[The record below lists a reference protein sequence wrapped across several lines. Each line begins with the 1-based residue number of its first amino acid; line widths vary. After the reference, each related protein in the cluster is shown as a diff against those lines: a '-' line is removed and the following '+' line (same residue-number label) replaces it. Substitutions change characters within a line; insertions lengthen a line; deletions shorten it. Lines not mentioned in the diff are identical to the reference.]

1 MDKRKYILSPCGTSI
16 LTNFAKD
23 GAQRS
28 LIYKHANAKNES
40 DVPDPDRTIIAEVIE
55 QLALAI
61 ETAGYK
67 QARNMSAELNGIIKL
82 YGGVLPKANDF
93 HQLLSTDTWLGKETA
108 NLVKKWIDQTAPD
121 MVVDIH
127 PQPGLQTKE
136 MSSFQWALS
145 DLVKKFYEELP
156 EFRRTGHKIV
166 FNLTGGFKAV
176 QGFLQSV
183 ANFFADETIYIFE
196 KSEML
201 MRIPRLPVKLDAA
214 GIVEKHLSCF
224 RNLAM
229 GIPYAGEIRIPET
242 MFQELYGIVE
252 LSAWGEVLWN
262 EAKEQL
268 YRERL
273 WSTPNPEKIR
283 YGKGFQKSTES
294 IEPDRM
300 QHVNERIDQ
309 LNRHFQDEQY
319 NPRSL
324 DFKPLKGNGMA
335 PSTHEFDA
343 WSNKDAK
350 RIFGHFEDGCF
361 VLDKLGKGLH

>member
-1 MDKRKYILSPCGTSI
+1 MNKKFILSTCGTSL
-16 LTNFAKD
+16 LTNYAGD
-23 GAQRS
+23 NITRG
-28 LIYKHANAKNES
+28 LIHEYANAKS
-40 DVPDPDRTIIAEVIE
+40 KADVPESARAIITEVIE
-55 QLALAI
+55 KLSRSV
-61 ETAGYK
+61 ENAGYE
-67 QARNMSAELNGIIKL
+67 QAAAMSAELNGIIKF
-82 YGGVLPKANDF
+82 YGGVLPKACDF

-108 NLVKKWIDQTAPD
+108 NLVKKWINRTAPD
-121 MVVDIH
+121 MIVDIYA
-127 PQPGLQTKE
+127 PSDLQTKE
-136 MSSFQWALS
+136 MASFQWALS

-229 GIPYAGEIRIPET
+229 SVPYAGEIRIPET

-273 WSTPNPEKIR
+273 WPTPNPEKIR

-300 QHVNERIDQ
+300 QQVNERIDQ

-324 DFKPLKGNGMA
+324 DFKPLKGNRMA
-335 PSTHEFDA
+335 PSTHESDA
-343 WSNKDAK
+343 WADKDAK
-350 RIFGHFEDGCF
+350 RIFGHFESGCF